1 MGNHVSIKKKSSTS
15 VVLPITAT
23 IHLTLPS
30 SLYSL
35 GEEMTRLLSSNPWP
49 DHISLPITSPASMD
63 REAMAIDSTVV
74 LAIVHKGKLHLQ
86 DRQSSIHFL
95 SLGTISCVYRTSFT
109 YRRWVR
115 GMIDIIS
122 SVTEDTG
129 HGRETERFVVCPARV
144 CFLAVRTYKQLP
156 IVVPV

>member
-1 MGNHVSIKKKSSTS
+1 
-15 VVLPITAT
+15 
-23 IHLTLPS
+23 
-30 SLYSL
+30 
-35 GEEMTRLLSSNPWP
+35 
-49 DHISLPITSPASMD
+49 MD

-86 DRQSSIHFL
+86 DRQSSIHFS

>member
-1 MGNHVSIKKKSSTS
+1 
-15 VVLPITAT
+15 
-23 IHLTLPS
+23 
-30 SLYSL
+30 
-35 GEEMTRLLSSNPWP
+35 
-49 DHISLPITSPASMD
+49 MD
-63 REAMAIDSTVV
+63 REAMAIDSTIVPARVSLAIHNHPIATDELTRVTAAVGFPLALV

-86 DRQSSIHFL
+86 NGQPPIPFI
-95 SLGTISCVYRTSFT
+95 SLETISCVYRTSFT